1 MAENNQEDKKI
12 DENLKE
18 IMKKASNN
26 PSMSEAEAKEL
37 ILKINKEFD
46 FDKILEYL
54 KQKYPLGND
63 KYVIFT
69 NSNEQL
75 YYENGEFFLIAATDI
90 SKQKK
95 KITRMQALEL
105 YNQYYITNVLNPLL
119 KQKNK
124 VKEKVESV
132 KIVPESVI
140 EVESVEKQEKT
151 VEAKEKE
158 IKEKNKEEL
167 EQKQK
172 VNANMGKV
180 QIEDRL
186 KELKAKEQEI
196 KKRREDKVR

>member
-1 MAENNQEDKKI
+1 MAENNEDEKKI

-18 IMKKASNN
+18 IMKKASNSPN
-26 PSMSEAEAKEL
+26 MNESEAKEL
-37 ILKINKEFD
+37 ILKINKEFN
-46 FDKILEYL
+46 FDKMLEEL
-54 KQKYPLGND
+54 KQKYPLSND

-90 SKQKK
+90 AKPKK

-105 YNQYYITNVLNPLL
+105 YNQYYISNVLNPLL

-124 VKEKVESV
+124 VKENVEPV
-132 KIVPESVI
+132 KTEQELVV
-140 EVESVEKQEKT
+140 EVENVEKQEKIIE
-151 VEAKEKE
+151 VKEKE
-158 IKEKNKEEL
+158 IKEKNKEEV
-167 EQKQK
+167 EQKK
-172 VNANMGKV
+172 EINVNIEQV

>member
-1 MAENNQEDKKI
+1 MAENNQEEKKI
-12 DENLKE
+12 DENLQE
-18 IMKKASNN
+18 IMKKASKN
-26 PSMSEAEAKEL
+26 PNMSESEAKEL

-46 FDKILEYL
+46 FEKILEEL
-54 KQKYPLGND
+54 KQKHPLGND

-90 SKQKK
+90 AKPKK

-124 VKEKVESV
+124 VKEVAKMVETV
-132 KIVPESVI
+132 KPEL
-140 EVESVEKQEKT
+140 EVESVEKQEKI
-151 VEAKEKE
+151 VESKEKE
-158 IKEKNKEEL
+158 IKEKNKEKI
-167 EQKQK
+167 EQKQEESNTN
-172 VNANMGKV
+172 VV
-180 QIEDRL
+180 QDQIEEKL
-186 KELKAKEQEI
+186 QKLKANEKEI